1 MTPIHCEIYS
11 SPNVTTVNVSGQL
24 SSTGGRSPCR
34 LHRAH
39 QQILSLYVHMKAQL
53 LTQISWNHQV
63 CYPKAD
69 ILRLT
74 WKTAYRTTYIQWGL
88 LTLN

>member
-1 MTPIHCEIYS
+1 
-11 SPNVTTVNVSGQL
+11 
-24 SSTGGRSPCR
+24 
-34 LHRAH
+34 
-39 QQILSLYVHMKAQL
+39 MKAQL
-53 LTQISWNHQV
+53 LTQISWNYQV

-69 ILRLT
+69 ILHLI